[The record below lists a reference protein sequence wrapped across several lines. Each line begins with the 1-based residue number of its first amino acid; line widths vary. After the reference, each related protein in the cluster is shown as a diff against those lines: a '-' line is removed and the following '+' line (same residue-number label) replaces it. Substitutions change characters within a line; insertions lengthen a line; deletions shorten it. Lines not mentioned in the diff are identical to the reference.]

1 MVLSEKKGEKTKNRI
16 ELPEKKCVPS
26 KCIKEM
32 GKYLFENHAVQ
43 PVLAQAKHLPAS
55 LPALLVGLENRRL
68 KSLGRTQTPIA
79 HRLRPR
85 LAIRRLSPIVGG
97 GGVAGFHCGGEREIS
112 FAQR

>member
-1 MVLSEKKGEKTKNRI
+1 
-16 ELPEKKCVPS
+16 
-26 KCIKEM
+26 M

-85 LAIRRLSPIVGG
+85 LAIRRPSPIVGG